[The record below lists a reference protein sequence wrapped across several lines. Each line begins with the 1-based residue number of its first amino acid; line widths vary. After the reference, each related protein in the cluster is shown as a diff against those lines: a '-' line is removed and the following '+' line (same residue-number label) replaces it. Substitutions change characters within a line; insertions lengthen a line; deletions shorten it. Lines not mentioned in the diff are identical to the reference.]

1 MDEII
6 IRRYL
11 NNFRRE
17 ISPLLK
23 SGVGM
28 HIQAYKYDTGCVI
41 VARLGIDI
49 NAEDTIQPS
58 QNLNDALSKT
68 DLFDLS
74 SIPDNTTI
82 HKGQFFLSRD
92 KIILLKNDN
101 PADWND
107 SAVRQDVK
115 HILKL
120 IRHNGRG

>member
-28 HIQAYKYDTGCVI
+28 HIQAYNYKDGCVI
-41 VARLGIDI
+41 IAQLGIDI
-49 NAEDTIQPS
+49 NAEDKIQPS
-58 QNLNDALSKT
+58 LNLNDALLKT

-120 IRHNGRG
+120 IRQNGRG

>member
-1 MDEII
+1 
-6 IRRYL
+6 
-11 NNFRRE
+11 
-17 ISPLLK
+17 
-23 SGVGM
+23 M
-28 HIQAYKYDTGCVI
+28 HIQAYNYKDGCVI
-41 VARLGIDI
+41 IAQLGIDI
-49 NAEDTIQPS
+49 NAEDKIQPS
-58 QNLNDALSKT
+58 LNLNDALLKT

-120 IRHNGRG
+120 IRQNGRG